1 MRRKPLKKSVSKKIF
16 RNTSAPH
23 PKNQITA
30 KPMRGG
36 IRLAGN

>member
-1 MRRKPLKKSVSKKIF
+1 MKRRPVKKATSKKIF

-23 PKNQITA
+23 PKNSVSSNR
-30 KPMRGG
+30 MRGG